1 MPVSCAKLHAMATS
15 SFPLHRI
22 DENERFRLLVDAIT
36 DYAIYMLDVDGF
48 VSSWNAGARR
58 FKGYDDAEIVG
69 QHFSRF
75 YTEEDQLK
83 GMPQKALRIAAAEG
97 RFETEGWRL
106 RKDGSRFWAHVIVD
120 PVKDIDGHVI
130 GFAKV
135 TRDLSERRRAQDAL
149 EKVQHALAQTQKLE
163 SIGKLTGGIAHDFN
177 NLLTAITGCLE
188 LLEKRLPADDA
199 RAKSLLQNALHG
211 AARGSTLTQRMLAF
225 ARRQQLNIET
235 LSLRDLIGG
244 MIDLL
249 DRSLGPEIVLSVD
262 LPDNLPPVRADAN
275 QLEAA
280 IINLAINARDAMPNG
295 GDIRISANALRLDD
309 DDPLG
314 LPRGA
319 YVCLS
324 VSDRGEGMDPET
336 LARATEPFF
345 TTKGIGKGTGLGLSM
360 VHGLAEQSG
369 GKLHIT
375 SQQNRGTTI
384 ELILP
389 AGEAADIPVAEPATA
404 RTVEP
409 VSTGRHTVLIVD
421 DDDLVLESTAAV
433 VEDLGYT
440 VLKADSGP
448 AALTLLATR
457 PDIDIVVSDQAMP
470 GMTGVQLAKAT
481 SALRPTLPIILAS
494 GYAELTVPTDGMLRL
509 SKPFRRATIADALTT
524 AIALSRSS
532 RRSAD

>member
-324 VSDRGEGMDPET
+324 VSDHGEGMDPET

-409 VSTGRHTVLIVD
+409 SP
-421 DDDLVLESTAAV
+421 
-433 VEDLGYT
+433 LG
-440 VLKADSGP
+440 G
-448 AALTLLATR
+448 TR
-457 PDIDIVVSDQAMP
+457 C
-470 GMTGVQLAKAT
+470 
-481 SALRPTLPIILAS
+481 
-494 GYAELTVPTDGMLRL
+494 
-509 SKPFRRATIADALTT
+509 
-524 AIALSRSS
+524 
-532 RRSAD
+532 

>member
-1 MPVSCAKLHAMATS
+1 MATS
-15 SFPLHRI
+15 IRPFH
-22 DENERFRLLVDAIT
+22 DTEENERYRLLIDAIT
-36 DYAIYMLDVDGF
+36 DYAIYMIDVDGF

-58 FKGYDDAEIVG
+58 LKGYEAAEVLG
-69 QHFSRF
+69 EHFSRF
-75 YTEEDQLK
+75 YTEEDQRQGQPK
-83 GMPQKALRIAAAEG
+83 KTLRTAATEG

-120 PVKDIDGHVI
+120 PVRDAEGHVI

-135 TRDLSERRRAQDAL
+135 TRDLSERRRAQEAL
-149 EKVQHALAQTQKLE
+149 ENAQHALAQTQKLE

-225 ARRQQLNIET
+225 ARRQELKIET
-235 LSLRDLIGG
+235 ISLPDLIGG

-249 DRSLGPEIVLSVD
+249 DRSLGPEVVLGID

-295 GDIRISANALRLDD
+295 GDIRISAHTLAVGDD
-309 DDPLG
+309 DLLG

-319 YVCLS
+319 YMCLS
-324 VSDRGEGMDPET
+324 VSDHGEGMDAET
-336 LARATEPFF
+336 LSRATEPFF
-345 TTKGIGKGTGLGLSM
+345 TTKGVGKGTGLGLSM

-369 GKLHIT
+369 GKLRIM
-375 SQQNRGTTI
+375 SQPRQGTTV

-389 AGEAADIPVAEPATA
+389 AGKAADIPVSEPAPGLTA
-404 RTVEP
+404 ESVA
-409 VSTGRHTVLIVD
+409 TGRHTVLIVD

-433 VEDLGYT
+433 VEDLGYV
-440 VLKADSGP
+440 VLKADSGL
-448 AALTLLATR
+448 AALSLLATR
-457 PDIDIVVSDQAMP
+457 PDIDVIVSDQAMP
-470 GMTGVQLAKAT
+470 GMTGVQLAQAA
-481 SALRPTLPIILAS
+481 SVLRPKVPVILAS
-494 GYAELTVPTDGMLRL
+494 GYAELTVPTDGMRRL
-509 SKPFRRATIADALTT
+509 SKPFRRSTIADVLAGAL
-524 AIALSRSS
+524 AASQPSRVEPPPLKSTS
-532 RRSAD
+532 

>member
-1 MPVSCAKLHAMATS
+1 METPSIALHS
-15 SFPLHRI
+15 I
-22 DENERFRLLVDAIT
+22 DENERFRMLVDAIT

-58 FKGYDDAEIVG
+58 FKGYEADEILG

-75 YTEEDQLK
+75 YTQEDQLH
-83 GMPQKALRIAAAEG
+83 GLPQKALRIAAAEG

-106 RKDGSRFWAHVIVD
+106 RKDGQRFWAHVIVD
-120 PVKDIDGHVI
+120 PVRDIDGHVI

-135 TRDLSERRRAQDAL
+135 TRDLSERRRSQEAL

-188 LLEKRLPADDA
+188 LLEKRLPVDDA
-199 RAKSLLQNALHG
+199 RAKSLLRNALHG

-249 DRSLGPEIVLSVD
+249 DRSLGPEIVLRVD
-262 LPDNLPPVRADAN
+262 LPEHLPPVRADAN

-280 IINLAINARDAMPNG
+280 IINLTINARDAMPNG
-295 GDIRISANALRLDD
+295 GDIRISAHTLQLGD

-319 YVCLS
+319 YLCSS
-324 VSDRGEGMDPET
+324 VTDHGEGMDAET
-336 LARATEPFF
+336 LSRATEPFF
-345 TTKGIGKGTGLGLSM
+345 TTKGVGKGTGLGLSM

-369 GKLHIT
+369 GKLRIT
-375 SQQNRGTTI
+375 SQQNQGTTV

-389 AGEAADIPVAEPATA
+389 AGTAADIPVSEPTTA
-404 RTVEP
+404 RTAESVP
-409 VSTGRHTVLIVD
+409 TGRHTVLIVD

-433 VEDLGYT
+433 VEDLGYV
-440 VLKADSGP
+440 VLKADSGS

-457 PDIDIVVSDQAMP
+457 PDIDVIVSDQAMP
-470 GMTGVQLAKAT
+470 GMTGVQLAKAAF
-481 SALRPTLPIILAS
+481 ALRPTLPIILAS
-494 GYAELTVPTDGMLRL
+494 GYAELNVPTDGLLRL
-509 SKPFRRATIADALTT
+509 SKPFRRQTIADALAT
-524 AIALSRSS
+524 AISS
-532 RRSAD
+532 CQSSGRSAN

>member
-1 MPVSCAKLHAMATS
+1 M
-15 SFPLHRI
+15 
-22 DENERFRLLVDAIT
+22 LVDAIT

-75 YTEEDQLK
+75 YTQEDQLK
-83 GMPQKALRIAAAEG
+83 GLPQRALRIAAAEG

-106 RKDGSRFWAHVIVD
+106 RKDGQRFWAHVIVD
-120 PVKDIDGHVI
+120 PVRDTDGHVI

-135 TRDLSERRRAQDAL
+135 TRDLSERRRAQEAL
-149 EKVQHALAQTQKLE
+149 ENAQHALAQTQKLE

-199 RAKSLLQNALHG
+199 RAKSLLRNALHG

-235 LSLRDLIGG
+235 VSMRDLIGG
-244 MIDLL
+244 ITDLL
-249 DRSLGPEIVLSVD
+249 DRSLGPEITLRID

-280 IINLAINARDAMPNG
+280 ILNLAINARDAMPNG
-295 GDIRISANALRLDD
+295 GDIRISGHVLQLGDD
-309 DDPLG
+309 DALG
-314 LPRGA
+314 LSRGV
-319 YVCLS
+319 YICLS
-324 VSDRGEGMDPET
+324 VSDQGEGMDAET

-369 GKLHIT
+369 GRLRIT
-375 SQQNRGTTI
+375 SQQNQGTTV

-389 AGEAADIPVAEPATA
+389 AGNAADIPIPESATNRIA
-404 RTVEP
+404 DAIA
-409 VSTGRHTVLIVD
+409 TGRHTVLIVD

-433 VEDLGYT
+433 VEDLGYV
-440 VLKADSGP
+440 VLKAESG
-448 AALTLLATR
+448 ALALTLLATR
-457 PDIDIVVSDQAMP
+457 PDIDVVVSDQAMP
-470 GMTGVQLAKAT
+470 GMSGVQFAHAAL
-481 SALRPTLPIILAS
+481 ALRPTLPIILAS
-494 GYAELTVPTDGMLRL
+494 GYAELTVPTDGLLRL
-509 SKPFRRATIADALTT
+509 SKPFRRAAIADVISS
-524 AIALSRSS
+524 AIASS
-532 RRSAD
+532 RQDRRGTD